1 VKILRDRRYTHS
13 GNCRTKRLFF
23 IHDSPPVKFYDGKR
37 ATTGTARAA
46 AESTCNNIVSV
57 GFYDRFTSD
66 YNIDT
71 SVRCVC
77 NVRTMRAYA
86 FSIGTR
92 VTRRTDDIVAGTDAA
107 RPCHRN
113 STSSLHCRRR
123 AEIKRNILYR
133 KRYRLCINLMKRR
146 RWREVIYWKKCRS
159 ASSR

>member
-1 VKILRDRRYTHS
+1 MTVNARR
-13 GNCRTKRLFF
+13 
-23 IHDSPPVKFYDGKR
+23 PAP
-37 ATTGTARAA
+37 RAA

-57 GFYDRFTSD
+57 GFYDRFTSG

-77 NVRTMRAYA
+77 NVRIMRAYDA

-92 VTRRTDDIVAGTDAA
+92 VTRRTDDIVTGTDAA

-113 STSSLHCRRR
+113 STSSLHCRRW

-133 KRYRLCINLMKRR
+133 KRYRLYKFNKT
-146 RWREVIYWKKCRS
+146 
-159 ASSR
+159 